1 MPRIDP
7 EVELGLRQAPRP
19 APVPARNGDDDRYH
33 DEVDEATLNN
43 DRINRAIV
51 ITARAAIE
59 KLLSLGWRRSSI
71 RLEIP
76 KDDPLPCWVSLRKR
90 RVFEIR
96 LVPYDDGR
104 IQLQGEWIDATPA
117 PTFLDK
123 FMGH

>member
-1 MPRIDP
+1 MRRFDP
-7 EVELGLRQAPRP
+7 EVELGLSRAARES
-19 APVPARNGDDDRYH
+19 PVPPRTGDDDRYH
-33 DEVDEATLNN
+33 EEVDEATLNN
-43 DRINRAIV
+43 DRLNRAIV
-51 ITARAAIE
+51 VIARAAIE

-76 KDDPLPCWVSLRKR
+76 PDDPLPCWVMLRKR

-117 PTFLDK
+117 ATVLDK